1 MLFKN
6 ALEIIAHKRL
16 SGDDLFTLLENIMLY
31 GSISRAAAEA
41 GVSYRYAW
49 GLIQESEKAMQATL
63 VDKYVGGYAGG
74 GALLTAKGKKLLQE
88 YKAYKQAVDHRLEQ
102 FMQQTFRGET
112 QATKAKEMKRTDYFL
127 LLASTLEPVEAGLL
141 DELEGAYYLER
152 GVLIRHL
159 AAGSGRALEIAK
171 SGRVDMTFTHAP
183 ELEEQFMAE
192 GWGACQA
199 AIMSSDFILVGS
211 PGDPAGLGRAGPSL
225 SVAEAFRLIADSHSP
240 FITRGDH
247 SGTHLRETAIWE
259 KCGIIPGG
267 DWYLFYPGV
276 AGNLGALRFARE
288 KGAYILV
295 DRASFYLSR
304 SEAEMKI
311 FIGEDDPA
319 PEELANTFVLT
330 AVNPDKIPSVQLEEA
345 SRFMRWLQKEKGRAI
360 IDSFGRE
367 SYREP
372 LFKLSS

>member
-6 ALEIIAHKRL
+6 VLEIIGPKRL
-16 SGDDLFTLLENIMLY
+16 SADDLFALLENILRY

-49 GLIQESEKAMQATL
+49 GLIQESEKVMKATL

-74 GALLTAKGKKLLQE
+74 GALLTAKGKRLLQE
-88 YKAYKQAVDHRLEQ
+88 YKAYKQAIDHRLEQ
-102 FMQQTFRGET
+102 LMQQTFPDET
-112 QATKAKEMKRTDYFL
+112 PAAKKKEVQRADNFL

-141 DELEGAYYLER
+141 DELESAYYLER
-152 GVLIRHL
+152 GILIRHL

-199 AIMSSDFILVGS
+199 PIMSSDFILAG
-211 PGDPAGLGRAGPSL
+211 PAGDPAGLDRAGSYL
-225 SVAEAFRLIADSHSP
+225 SVADAFRLIADSRSP

-259 KCGIIPGG
+259 KCGIVPGG

-288 KGAYILV
+288 KNAYILV

-311 FIGEDDPA
+311 FIGGDDPA

-330 AVNPDKIPSVQLEEA
+330 AVNPEKVPSVQLNEV
-345 SRFMRWLQKEKGRAI
+345 SRFMRWLQKEEGRAI
-360 IDSFGRE
+360 IDGFGRE
-367 SYREP
+367 SYMEP
-372 LFKLSS
+372 LFRLRS

>member
-1 MLFKN
+1 MFKTV
-6 ALEIIAHKRL
+6 LEIIGPKRL
-16 SGDDLFTLLENIMLY
+16 SADDLFTLLENIMLY

-49 GLIQESEKAMQATL
+49 GLIQESEKAMKATL
-63 VDKYVGGYAGG
+63 VDKYVGGCAGG
-74 GALLTAKGKKLLQE
+74 GAFLTDRGKRLLQE
-88 YKAYKQAVDHRLEQ
+88 YKAFKQAIDHRLEQ
-102 FMQQTFRGET
+102 FMQQTFPDET
-112 QATKAKEMKRTDYFL
+112 PAAKKKEVKRTDNFL
-127 LLASTLEPVEAGLL
+127 LLASTLEPVETGIL
-141 DELEGAYYLER
+141 DELESAYYLER
-152 GVLIRHL
+152 GILIRHL

-199 AIMSSDFILVGS
+199 PIMSSDFILAG
-211 PGDPAGLGRAGPSL
+211 PAGDPAGLGRAGSSL
-225 SVAEAFRLIADSHSP
+225 SVAEAFRLIADSRSP

-259 KCGIIPGG
+259 QCGIVPGG
-267 DWYLFYPGV
+267 HWYLFYPGV

-288 KGAYILV
+288 RGAYILV

-311 FIGEDDPA
+311 FIGGDEPA

-330 AVNPDKIPSVQLEEA
+330 AVNPKKVPSVQLNEV
-345 SRFMRWLQKEKGRAI
+345 SRFMRWLQEEKGRAI
-360 IDSFGRE
+360 IEGFGRE
-367 SYREP
+367 SYQKP